1 MEESGQAKKIKVVAY
16 SGYKANERPL
26 YFFLE
31 GEKNQVINV
40 IDRWYGLEHD
50 YFKVVADDGKVYL
63 LKWHRT
69 FDVWLMVQTFPRLG
83 KH

>member
-1 MEESGQAKKIKVVAY
+1 MGEVKKVEVTCY

-26 YFFLE
+26 YFVVD
-31 GEKNQVINV
+31 GEKKRVNNIV
-40 IDRWYGLEHD
+40 DRWYGLEHD
-50 YFKVVADDGKVYL
+50 YFKVAADDGKVYL

-69 FDVWLMVQTFPRLG
+69 LDIWLMVGIFDRLG